1 MTNDIKKN
9 FCAVPWFEPYVN
21 SYGSYSLCCAEQE
34 NDVDSKIPINENFQH
49 HWNGKYLKNTRIQ
62 ILQGQLPKQCNIC
75 ERNEAIGKDSLRQR
89 RNYRYLGQHEPT
101 IDNPKLKQIQDNT
114 LEDGSLNENFP
125 FEGFLFTVGRTC
137 QLGCVTCSDVYSTFI
152 EKEYKVLKFQSQ
164 FKDRRNINHT
174 IKLDQKTFDENLY
187 TVLKTHIDH
196 LDKLHITGGEPFLSK
211 KLFQFLEWCYI
222 TGHHSHLTL
231 YITTNGMTM
240 PSMSN
245 LKILEKFK
253 EVILFFSCDA
263 VGDLEEYIRF
273 PSVWTSKKRNL
284 EIFKNHF
291 PNITICCTVFAM
303 NCHAVSQVIDY
314 AIDSQVKITLT
325 TLEEP
330 NFLHVKN
337 LPMVYKDKVMASL
350 RNHILPRNYSSS
362 PWLQSH
368 VDSIVNAMEMD
379 HDVESFKKITDMIT
393 AYDKIRPINFYQLV
407 ETFPKSLLV

>member
-1 MTNDIKKN
+1 VTNDIKKN

-137 QLGCVTCSDVYSTFI
+137 QLGCVICSDVYSTYV
-152 EKEYKVLKFQSQ
+152 EKEYKILKFQSQ

-240 PSMSN
+240 PSISN

-253 EVILFFSCDA
+253 EVVLFFSCDA

-273 PSVWTSKKRNL
+273 PSVWTTKERNL

-291 PNITICCTVFAM
+291 TNITICCTVFAM
-303 NCHAVSQVIDY
+303 NCHAVPQLIDFAIESQI
-314 AIDSQVKITLT
+314 KITLS

-337 LPMVYKDKVMASL
+337 LPRMYKDKVMASL
-350 RNHILPRNYSSS
+350 RNYILPRDYSLS

>member
-1 MTNDIKKN
+1 VEDNIKKN

-21 SYGSYSLCCAEQE
+21 SYGSYSLCCMEQE
-34 NDVDSKIPINENFQH
+34 NQSGDKIPINGNFQN

-62 ILQGQLPKQCNIC
+62 IMKGHLPKQCNIC

-101 IDNPKLKQIQDNT
+101 VDNPKLNKIQSST
-114 LEDGSLNENFP
+114 LDDGSVNENFP
-125 FEGFLFTVGRTC
+125 FEGFSFTVGRTC

-152 EKEYKVLKFQSQ
+152 EKEYKILKFQSQ

-174 IKLDQKTFDENLY
+174 FKLDQKTFDENLY
-187 TVLKTHIDH
+187 ALLKTHIDH
-196 LDKLHITGGEPFLSK
+196 LERLHITGGEPFLSK
-211 KLFQFLEWCYI
+211 KLLKFLEWCYI
-222 TGHHSHLTL
+222 SGHHSHLTL

-240 PSMSN
+240 PSIRN
-245 LKILEKFK
+245 LEILEKFK

-263 VGDLEEYIRF
+263 VGDLEEYIRY
-273 PSVWTSKKRNL
+273 PSLWETKKSNL
-284 EIFKNHF
+284 QIFKRYF

-303 NCHAVSQVIDY
+303 NCHDITRVIDY
-314 AIDSQVKITLT
+314 AIDSEVKITLQ

-337 LPMVYKDKVMASL
+337 LPIGYKNKVIACLKDYMIPKDYSL
-350 RNHILPRNYSSS
+350 S

-368 VDSIVNAMEMD
+368 IDSILNALAMERD
-379 HDVESFKKITDMIT
+379 AESLNKITDMIT
-393 AYDKIRPINFYQLV
+393 AYDKIRPRNFHQIV
-407 ETFPKSLLV
+407 ETFPKYLLL